1 MSFLKYLGYLS
12 QNDPLYGYLRHDIL
26 PQMGSRESTP
36 HFRVYKALA
45 SNHVYVYEDIHSQT
59 RVVGKFF
66 ADVSGRSHH
75 SAQRLMEREFNNL
88 NHLRSLG
95 LTGYPHY
102 IARPLGIN
110 VNLDCVLVEEF
121 CYGAPLD
128 EVIVKAIREG
138 GREVL
143 FRKLS
148 ALAYFLARVHNRTA
162 IDTRVEFW
170 KECSYFD
177 KIVHQLTN
185 RRHLGSPEAQ
195 EFYGLK
201 DRWREKSC
209 MWEDQQVIVH
219 GDVTPNNILFG
230 DGIWV
235 IVIDLERMRQS
246 DRVFDLGRLVGELKH
261 FFMQYTNDGMLAE
274 PYIGHF
280 LWEYSCHFPDRHS
293 AFASITRR
301 IPFYMSLNLL
311 RIARNS
317 WITSKHREQLLKEAY
332 NTLR

>member
-1 MSFLKYLGYLS
+1 MSLLKYVGYLS

-36 HFRVYKALA
+36 HFRVYTALA
-45 SNHVYVYEDIHSQT
+45 SNHVYVYEDTRSQA

-66 ADVSGRSHH
+66 GDVSGRSHN

-95 LTGYPHY
+95 LTDYPHY

-110 VNLDCVLVEEF
+110 VNLNCVLVEEF
-121 CYGAPLD
+121 CYGTPLD
-128 EVIVKAIREG
+128 DFIVKAIREG

-143 FRKLS
+143 FRKLT
-148 ALAYFLARVHNRTA
+148 ALAYFLARMHNRTA
-162 IDTRVEFW
+162 IHAKVEFW
-170 KECSYFD
+170 KECAYFD
-177 KIVHQLTN
+177 KIIHQMTD
-185 RRHLGSPEAQ
+185 RRHLGSNEAQ
-195 EFYGLK
+195 GLYWLK
-201 DRWREKSC
+201 DQWREKGF

-230 DGIWV
+230 DELWV
-235 IVIDLERMRQS
+235 IVIDLERMKLS
-246 DRVFDLGRLVGELKH
+246 DRVFDLGRLAGELKH
-261 FFMQYTNDGMLAE
+261 FFMQYTGDGTLAE
-274 PYIGHF
+274 PFIGHF

-293 AFASITRR
+293 AFAAITRR
-301 IPFYMSLNLL
+301 IPFYMGLNLL

-317 WITSKHREQLLKEAY
+317 WITSKHREQLLKEAH